1 MFVLLQLAKS
11 LLNTLAEESV
21 TDNNVILYCILAG
34 DTNCGPLMM
43 VGNDPNYPKIP
54 MMERCSTIL
63 SIMLRLRNY

>member
-54 MMERCSTIL
+54 MERRSTIL